1 MPKVLCWIGIVI
13 SLLVALT
20 FVLDLAIAV
29 PFARFSLMLDIVFLL
44 VAGCT
49 TFLGWT
55 TLRALK

>member
-13 SLLVALT
+13 SLLVVLT

-44 VAGCT
+44 VAACT

-55 TLRALK
+55 TLRSLK

>member
-13 SLLVALT
+13 SLLVAVT

-29 PFARFSLMLDIVFLL
+29 PFKRFSLMLDIVFLL

-49 TFLGWT
+49 TVLGWT
-55 TLRALK
+55 TLRSLK

>member
-13 SLLVALT
+13 SLLVVVA
-20 FVLDLAIAV
+20 FALDLAIAV
-29 PFARFSLMLDIVFLL
+29 PFKRFSLMLDVVFLL

>member
-13 SLLVALT
+13 SLLVAVT

-29 PFARFSLMLDIVFLL
+29 PFKRFSLMLDIVFLL

-49 TFLGWT
+49 TVLGWT
-55 TLRALK
+55 TLRVLK